1 MPRILNESLQS
12 VPEGSHH
19 PMIRF
24 LQKDNRVVK
33 IIFIVIIA
41 VAVVTMVITLVPG
54 IFADEATTSDNYAT
68 VHSGGLFGRYFGTT
82 TAITTPEVQQV
93 AERIL
98 QQKHYPDMV
107 LPYLM
112 PQAAQALIQ
121 REVLL
126 QEANRLGLQVGDA
139 DLRRALQTGPFAQ
152 ALFPG
157 GQFVGEDKYAD
168 FVQNYFHT
176 SIQDFESQVKKEI
189 EINRLESMVTGG
201 ITVSDQEVRDS
212 YKQQAT
218 KIKFDYAVLNS
229 EDLRKEINPTD
240 AELQAFFKQNAARY
254 KDAIPETRKIAYIPL
269 NPGEV
274 PAGAPPVTDQ
284 QVQDYYQAHQKD
296 YQVPEEV
303 KVRHILIKVAPNA
316 DAKADAAA
324 KEKAEALLKQI
335 EGGAD
340 FAALAKANSDDPGSK
355 DAGGEL
361 GMIQRGVTVP
371 PFEQAA
377 FSQQPGQISD
387 LVKTQFGYH
396 IIQTEEKQ
404 TAHLKPLDEV
414 KAQILATLTRQQE
427 SAQQAIYA
435 QQLAAEAGKTNLAQT
450 AAAHHLQVV
459 TTDYVQQGAVLNGLA
474 DGSKLLT
481 QAFAAKPGAAPQVV
495 GTGEG
500 FAVFQVADSKP
511 AHAPSFEEYKSHLVD
526 DFREQQLPQLLARKT
541 NELADKAKA
550 ENNLAQAAKELG
562 ATVKTSELV
571 ARTAQ
576 VPDIGELSSTAP
588 ELFDL
593 SVGQFSKPINTGHS
607 GIVAKIDDKQE
618 PTADETAKNVD
629 ATREQLLAEKREQM
643 FAVFVTSLTDRY
655 EKQGGIRMNKRAQTA
670 LPQGMQS

>member
-1 MPRILNESLQS
+1 MARILKESLQS
-12 VPEGSHH
+12 VPEGFHH

-54 IFADEATTSDNYAT
+54 IFADQATTSDTYAT
-68 VHSGGLFGRYFGTT
+68 VHSGGMFGRYFGTST
-82 TAITTPEVQQV
+82 TITTPEVQQV
-93 AERIL
+93 AQRIL
-98 QQKHYPDMV
+98 TQKHYPDMV
-107 LPYLM
+107 LPYIM

-139 DLRRALQTGPFAQ
+139 DLRRSLQTGPFAQ

-157 GQFVGEDKYAD
+157 GQFVGEDRYAD
-168 FVQNYFHT
+168 FVQNYFRT

-189 EINRLESMVTGG
+189 EINRLEAMVTGG
-201 ITVSDQEVRDS
+201 ITVSDPEVRDA

-218 KIKFDYAVLNS
+218 KIKFDYAVLNAD
-229 EDLRKEINPTD
+229 DLRKQINPTD
-240 AELQAFFKQNAARY
+240 SELQAFFKQNAARY
-254 KDAIPETRKIAYIPL
+254 KDAVPETRKIAYIPL
-269 NPGEV
+269 NPNDV
-274 PAGAPPVTDQ
+274 PSGVQPVTSQ
-284 QVQDYYQAHQKD
+284 QVQDYYQSHQKD
-296 YQVPEEV
+296 YQVPDEV
-303 KVRHILIKVAPNA
+303 KVRHILIKVDPKA
-316 DAKADAAA
+316 DAKTDEAA
-324 KEKAEALLKQI
+324 KEKAAALLKQI
-335 EGGAD
+335 KGGAD

-355 DAGGEL
+355 VAGGEL
-361 GMIQRGVTVP
+361 GFIQRGVTVP

-377 FSQQPGQISD
+377 FSLQPGQFSD

-396 IIQTEEKQ
+396 ILQVEEKH

-414 KAQILATLTRQQE
+414 KPQILATLTRQQE
-427 SAQQAIYA
+427 SAQQAVYA
-435 QQLAAEAGKTNLAQT
+435 QQLAGEAAKSSLAQT

-474 DGSKLLT
+474 DGSKVLT
-481 QAFAAKPGAAPQVV
+481 QAFASKAGAAPQVA

-500 FAVFQVADSKP
+500 FAVFQVVDAKP
-511 AHAPSFEEYKSHLVD
+511 AHAPSFDEYKSHLID

-541 NELADKAKA
+541 NELADKARA

-562 ATVKTSELV
+562 ATVKTSDLV
-571 ARTAQ
+571 AHTAQ
-576 VPDIGELSSTAP
+576 VPDIGELASVAP

-593 SVGQFSKPINTGHS
+593 GVGQYSKPINTGHN
-607 GIVAKIDDKQE
+607 GIVAKIDEKQE
-618 PTADETAKNVD
+618 PSAEDTAKNFD
-629 ATREQLLAEKREQM
+629 TTKEQLLAEKREQM

-655 EKQGGIRMNKRAQTA
+655 EKQGGIRMNKAKAGPA
-670 LPQGMQS
+670 LGMQS